1 MRRLIGADTETVDPC
16 LKAHGKTK
24 ARGYSWKYGQ
34 GKILCTA
41 LYDLQ
46 NDSIEVLA
54 GLHNSNTPYSEEER
68 KVQNAKMMALLKDPE
83 VSLVGANILYDI
95 GWWCYEYNMTTYD
108 IKCRFID
115 VLQAEHILNEFG
127 KDINLDVVSKKYLKF
142 GKTKDSI
149 AEWINKHV
157 ENAKGDF
164 RGYLEKAPWD
174 LLVEYVSGDAKNPCL
189 IWRKQ
194 LTLLK
199 EQDLCERCKLEFDAI
214 LPTLQM
220 TMNGLG
226 INRPL
231 KEVLCKEFTEY
242 MKKYSALFQEKF
254 GEYAPKGFKPTSGK
268 QIAEICEAMHIPFKD
283 KITLK
288 GMDGELFRD
297 YRDTDEAMQK
307 ARKLVSSFRFV
318 KSIPVAYV
326 PHELSER
333 TSDILKEHGFLFTCN
348 PNCDKKFFAAQKDN
362 YEVIDIIANWKVA
375 LGILSKILGEEYNRF
390 ICPDG
395 RIRGQFKITD
405 TVSFRYSSQL
415 PNCIDGNM
423 RVLTPK
429 GWKKIKK
436 LKTGETIYNGNGDIT
451 HVKNIWDKGVQK
463 CLLTVSAKGY
473 KIVTTPE
480 HKLWTGEEW
489 KEAKEIEQVSTIC
502 RRTGSKNVSLY
513 ADKGT
518 DCRCLTDRQVYSNR
532 DTEEEYNNRR
542 IYSAKDTTQNKDS
555 YSLCQSTRKLRFC
568 ERVFI
573 LKSTFIQRFMQK
585 VQSFLKQRQKL
596 SQEVFDRGAKK
607 GAAQFKGSTSSVQA
621 KWYDWKKTSYLQRRM
636 FGQKRLYN
644 SLLQKL
650 RLCTKKAY
658 SQDSNGRGNRDSG
671 RTAATSTTCT
681 SYRPQSLKQFIGQLG
696 SLFTFRTQKVAQ
708 TTYGLRKVY
717 DIEVASDDHS
727 FICEGFRVKNCQ
739 QVPSKGSLAVLNNNA
754 AEIRANYPHLAS
766 ALVQDKDGNWS
777 ISFPA
782 ITRALFEPSEGKVF
796 WKIDYGQIEYRLIC
810 HYAVGEGSKEVREEF
825 ARNPHLDFHQ
835 YVVDLT
841 GLSRKLAKNMSF
853 GVSFGMGLRSMCE
866 NFGWTQERGEEIS
879 EAYHKHMPF
888 VAPTL
893 ALVGDVAKKRGYIK
907 TVLGSHARLPNP
919 NKSYT
924 MLNRLTQGS
933 GAEILK
939 ASIRRAYEEGLWEKL
954 NTGVTVHDELDGE
967 IYPTEEQ
974 ILNVFRMA
982 EIMTT
987 TVQLKVPLEASP
999 ELGMNWASTK
1009 EVSEWI
1015 KLKNKNDVE
1024 YTSQP
1029 QALKDAICICERLIK
1044 EEKIKVA

>member
-54 GLHNSNTPYSEEER
+54 GLRNSNTPYSEEER
-68 KVQNAKMMALLKDPE
+68 KVQNDRMIGLLKDPE

-95 GWWCYEYNMTTYD
+95 GWWCYEYNLTTSD

-115 VLQAEHILNEFG
+115 VLQAEHILNEFD
-127 KDINLDVVSKKYLKF
+127 KDINLDDVSKKYLKF
-142 GKTKDSI
+142 GKTKDRIEDWVYSS
-149 AEWINKHV
+149 V
-157 ENAKGDF
+157 DRVKGDF
-164 RGYLEKAPWD
+164 RGYLEQAPWD

-199 EQDLCERCKLEFDAI
+199 EQDLCERCKLEFDMI

-220 TMNGLG
+220 TMNGLK
-226 INRPL
+226 INRSL

-268 QIAEICEAMHIPFKD
+268 QIAKICEAMHIPFKD

-288 GMDGELFRD
+288 GMDGEPFRD
-297 YRDTDEAMQK
+297 YRDTDEAMRK
-307 ARKLVSSFRFV
+307 ARRLVSSFRFV

-333 TSDILKEHGFLFTCN
+333 TCDILKEHGFLFTCN

-415 PNCIDGNM
+415 PN
-423 RVLTPK
+423 L
-429 GWKKIKK
+429 
-436 LKTGETIYNGNGDIT
+436 
-451 HVKNIWDKGVQK
+451 
-463 CLLTVSAKGY
+463 
-473 KIVTTPE
+473 
-480 HKLWTGEEW
+480 
-489 KEAKEIEQVSTIC
+489 
-502 RRTGSKNVSLY
+502 
-513 ADKGT
+513 
-518 DCRCLTDRQVYSNR
+518 
-532 DTEEEYNNRR
+532 
-542 IYSAKDTTQNKDS
+542 
-555 YSLCQSTRKLRFC
+555 
-568 ERVFI
+568 
-573 LKSTFIQRFMQK
+573 
-585 VQSFLKQRQKL
+585 
-596 SQEVFDRGAKK
+596 
-607 GAAQFKGSTSSVQA
+607 
-621 KWYDWKKTSYLQRRM
+621 
-636 FGQKRLYN
+636 
-644 SLLQKL
+644 
-650 RLCTKKAY
+650 
-658 SQDSNGRGNRDSG
+658 
-671 RTAATSTTCT
+671 
-681 SYRPQSLKQFIGQLG
+681 
-696 SLFTFRTQKVAQ
+696 
-708 TTYGLRKVY
+708 
-717 DIEVASDDHS
+717 
-727 FICEGFRVKNCQ
+727 Q
-739 QVPSKGSLAVLNNNA
+739 QVPSKGSLAVLNNDV

-766 ALVQDKDGNWS
+766 ALVQDNDGNWS

-782 ITRALFEPSEGKVF
+782 ITRALFIPSEGKII

-810 HYAVGEGSKEVREEF
+810 HFAVGEGSKEVREEF

-853 GVSFGMGLRSMCE
+853 GVSFGMKLPSMCE
-866 NFGWTQERGEEIS
+866 TFGWTLERGEEIS
-879 EAYHKHMPF
+879 EAYHRHMPF

-939 ASIRRAYEEGLWEKL
+939 ASNRRAYEEGLWEKL

-999 ELGMNWASTK
+999 EFGMNWASTK

-1029 QALKDAICICERLIK
+1029 QVLKDAICICERLIK
-1044 EEKIKVA
+1044 EEKIKIA